1 MFLATT
7 NKVKRLLHLSFI
19 GRVRAEEL
27 QRSHDEVAALL
38 ADLPAGF
45 RVLTDLGR
53 LESMDIACQA
63 EIGRIMESCDQR
75 GASSVV
81 RVVPEPQ
88 RDIGFN
94 IITAFHYKRPVA
106 AATCRS
112 MEEAARLLS
121 L

>member
-1 MFLATT
+1 MFLATM

-27 QRSHDEVAALL
+27 KHSRDEVAVLV

-53 LESMDIACQA
+53 LESMDIACEA
-63 EIGRIMESCDQR
+63 EIGRTMELCDR
-75 GASSVV
+75 KGASTVV

-94 IITAFHYKRPVA
+94 ILTVFHYKRRVP
-106 AATCRS
+106 AATCKS

-121 L
+121 F

>member
-27 QRSHDEVAALL
+27 EHSRQELAVLL

-45 RVLTDLGR
+45 RVLTDLSR
-53 LESMDIACQA
+53 LESMDLACEA
-63 EIGRIMESCDQR
+63 EIGRTMELCDQK
-75 GASSVV
+75 GVSTVV

-94 IITAFHYKRPVA
+94 ILTAFHYKHRVP
-106 AATCRS
+106 AATCES